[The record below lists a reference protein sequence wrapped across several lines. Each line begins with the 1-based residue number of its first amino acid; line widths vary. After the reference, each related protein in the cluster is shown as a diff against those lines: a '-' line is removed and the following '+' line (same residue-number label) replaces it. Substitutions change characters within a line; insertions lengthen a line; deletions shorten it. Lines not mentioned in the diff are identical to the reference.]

1 MVEAVSTDVVV
12 IGAGLAGLQCAV
24 TIKERRPQ
32 AAVVVIESQHAAG
45 GSARWAVGS
54 FTAGGTRWQRFA
66 GVDDSAE
73 DHLADA
79 LAMCPVRHPAYAQLL
94 AWACRR
100 GPGLLDDLAARG
112 VRFRGP
118 YPEEPHSKP
127 RMHNAVPDASA
138 VAAVLAAR
146 AAELG
151 VTILTSC
158 AVDDISRSSD
168 RSGRAAHT
176 GLDAGGTASAVD
188 STDRDEDNA
197 RDASGTPRAV
207 DNTGHDGDG
216 TLAVHADGRAF
227 AAGRVVVASGD
238 ASAADPVFR
247 SVNPGATGA
256 AQRVLAAR
264 LGAQLEESRRVP
276 WLRTTAPGPRV
287 SPVPALVRDAT
298 VRVAGR
304 ELPGAELLANPR
316 LGTQPLHLV
325 IRADEAA
332 STATVACT
340 YPASGY
346 ATLADLVAAGLG
358 WREDAGTVVL
368 GPLVMAI
375 TLVDGGLVVDERL
388 RVLAAGGTP
397 VPGVHACGSAA
408 LGGISLGGHGHHL
421 LWAAAT
427 GERAGAQVAAGL
439 A

>member
-1 MVEAVSTDVVV
+1 MVEAVSADVVV

-24 TIKERRPQ
+24 TVKERRPQ
-32 AAVVVIESQHAAG
+32 AAVVVLDSQDAVG

-54 FTAGGTRWQRFA
+54 FTAGGTRWQRAA
-66 GVDDSAE
+66 GVDDSAD

-94 AWACRR
+94 AWTCRR

-118 YPEEPHSKP
+118 YPEEPHSRP

-168 RSGRAAHT
+168 RTGR
-176 GLDAGGTASAVD
+176 
-188 STDRDEDNA
+188 
-197 RDASGTPRAV
+197 
-207 DNTGHDGDG
+207 DGDG
-216 TLAVHADGRAF
+216 TLAVRADGRVF
-227 AAGRVVVASGD
+227 ATRGVVVASGD
-238 ASAADPVFR
+238 ASAADPVFP
-247 SVNPGATGA
+247 SVNPGATGG
-256 AQRVLAAR
+256 AQRLLAAR
-264 LGAQLEESRRVP
+264 LGAQLEEGRRVP

-304 ELPGAELLANPR
+304 ELPGAELLASPR
-316 LGTQPLHLV
+316 LGAQPLHLV

-332 STATVACT
+332 SAATVACT

-388 RVLAAGGTP
+388 RVLAARGTP
-397 VPGVHACGSAA
+397 VSGVHACGSAA

-421 LWAAAT
+421 LWAVAT

>member
-1 MVEAVSTDVVV
+1 MFSVGEAVSSDVVV

-24 TIKERRPQ
+24 TVKERRPQ
-32 AAVVVIESQHAAG
+32 ARVVVLESQDAAG

-54 FTAGGTRWQRFA
+54 FTAGGTRWQRAA

-73 DHLADA
+73 SHLADA
-79 LAMCPVRHPAYAQLL
+79 RSMCPVREPAYEQLL
-94 AWACRR
+94 AWVCRR

-112 VRFRGP
+112 VSFLGP
-118 YPEEPHSKP
+118 YDEEPHSKP

-138 VAAVLAAR
+138 VAEVLAGR
-146 AAELG
+146 AAALG
-151 VTILTSC
+151 VTIRTGR
-158 AVDDISRSSD
+158 AVDDL
-168 RSGRAAHT
+168 GRGA
-176 GLDAGGTASAVD
+176 
-188 STDRDEDNA
+188 
-197 RDASGTPRAV
+197 
-207 DNTGHDGDG
+207 DG
-216 TLAVHADGRAF
+216 TLSVHAGGQEFRA
-227 AAGRVVVASGD
+227 RQVVIASGD
-238 ASAADPVFR
+238 ASAADPVFPA
-247 SVNPGATGA
+247 VNPGATGA
-256 AQRVLAAR
+256 AQELAAAR
-264 LGAQLEESRRVP
+264 LGARLEAAARVP
-276 WLRTTAPGPRV
+276 WLRTTAPGRPRV
-287 SPVPALVRDAT
+287 SPVPALVRDTT

-304 ELPGAELLANPR
+304 ELPGAELLAHPE
-316 LGTQPLHLV
+316 LGAQPLRLV
-325 IRADEAA
+325 IRAGEAA

-358 WREDAGTVVL
+358 RREDADTVVL

-397 VPGVHACGSAA
+397 VSGVHACGSAA

-421 LWAAAT
+421 LWAVAT